1 MEATLGGNI
10 ARDAVEGDYARARLS
25 FACDELFALDNL
37 VPAAVA
43 FINRGVGWRLDGL
56 VIDDMRINGDDL
68 PVRVEDIDGELA
80 RDEAGDGRYHREHFM
95 FS

>member
-10 ARDAVEGDYARARLS
+10 ARDAVEGDHARARLS

-43 FINRGVGWRLDGL
+43 FINRGVGWRRDGL
-56 VIDDMRINGDDL
+56 VIDDMRITHVFQDATLRLNGTIFL
-68 PVRVEDIDGELA
+68 PQAQTRHPVKT
-80 RDEAGDGRYHREHFM
+80 GD
-95 FS
+95 